1 MGGGFCGRFRGG
13 GLGGL
18 LGVSGGCEGDL
29 GLERVWRCRGRRSLL
44 AMAWMVGCGVREVRL
59 WDL

>member
-1 MGGGFCGRFRGG
+1 M
-13 GLGGL
+13 
-18 LGVSGGCEGDL
+18 SGGCEGDL

-44 AMAWMVGCGVREVRL
+44 AMAWMVGCGVREVRM